1 MRQGLL
7 RNKLS
12 QYRDSKSPQSTRE
25 KYHNMSVMNQEG
37 DKVVLPRQDP
47 PEFWNLLEQNYIK
60 RDDSKWRDLA
70 AWVLREQAGW
80 SYERIG
86 IALGCDRGHIY
97 RILSQLRSEM
107 KNTFREPPDWPNNHP
122 DKEQPE

>member
-1 MRQGLL
+1 
-7 RNKLS
+7 
-12 QYRDSKSPQSTRE
+12 
-25 KYHNMSVMNQEG
+25 MSVMNQEG

-47 PEFWNLLEQNYIK
+47 PEFWNLLEQHYIK

-97 RILSQLRSEM
+97 RILSQLRAEM
-107 KNTFREPPDWPNNHP
+107 KKNISRTALTGPPIIPTRSSPNERIDHSSFTHRA
-122 DKEQPE
+122 DISRSTATGTL